1 MVLSIFKNKAAKAA
15 MAKAKD
21 DYIKA
26 AELSDDSRSA
36 RSYKMR
42 IGTRCRAHLDKVFVE
57 GAKKTAAFQDQ
68 CASAAA
74 EGKPR
79 PEPPKASPF
88 QTAKTL
94 NGVVYTYVPPE
105 FAEEVFSLGCRYQT
119 MQIDVYKAI
128 SLVQE
133 VADKVALDL
142 DLDQPL
148 TTLQFLR
155 DEAEQDSPAND
166 SAVSDTNSDEV
177 LDDHDD
183 NE

>member
-26 AELSDDSRSA
+26 AELKDDSRSA

-74 EGKPR
+74 EGKQR

-119 MQIDVYKAI
+119 MQIDIYKAI

-133 VADKVALDL
+133 IADKVALDL

-155 DEAEQDSPAND
+155 DEAGQDSPIDDGAE
-166 SAVSDTNSDEV
+166 SDKSSDEL
-177 LDDHDD
+177 LDDNDE

>member
-1 MVLSIFKNKAAKAA
+1 
-15 MAKAKD
+15 
-21 DYIKA
+21 
-26 AELSDDSRSA
+26 
-36 RSYKMR
+36 
-42 IGTRCRAHLDKVFVE
+42 
-57 GAKKTAAFQDQ
+57 
-68 CASAAA
+68 
-74 EGKPR
+74 
-79 PEPPKASPF
+79 
-88 QTAKTL
+88 
-94 NGVVYTYVPPE
+94 
-105 FAEEVFSLGCRYQT
+105 